1 VPLWGEIWMIQMW
14 IDITFLGLVLTP
26 IFILFVALY
35 QNLLEVSG
43 AGQKTRQKRIVTR
56 SYMETERTMPVNLRV
71 VK

>member
-1 VPLWGEIWMIQMW
+1 MIQMW

-35 QNLLEVSG
+35 QNLLEIPR
-43 AGQKTRQKRIVTR
+43 ARQKIRQKRIRTQ
-56 SYMETERTMPVNLRV
+56 SHYTKTERTMSANLKI